1 MGTPNYKLEQ
11 HFMSIVHEQNP
22 LVGETFSG
30 FLPLLTAAGSTGMLM
45 MKLKDMRMGTFK
57 GMTALDKKVGRTGT
71 GSSSAAGKVTAICM
85 GKREKS
91 FRIVGTN
98 LNSRSFPSDRVV

>member
-1 MGTPNYKLEQ
+1 MVTNALYV
-11 HFMSIVHEQNP
+11 HFHEQNP

-30 FLPLLTAAGSTGMLM
+30 FLPLLTAVGSAGMLM

-71 GSSSAAGKVTAICM
+71 GWSSAAGKLTAI
-85 GKREKS
+85 
-91 FRIVGTN
+91 RITGRIFSHCWHR
-98 LNSRSFPSDRVV
+98 LKLKIFS